1 MRPGFYFLMYSSFE
15 FHPIG
20 FVRSCGKYRF
30 EAPRQGVFNG
40 IDGVVELLPEYGG
53 DAIADLAGFDRIWII
68 FCFHLNLEHP
78 WKPKVRP
85 PFPAGGAC
93 RSLFATRSPYRVNPL
108 GLSCVKLDSVER
120 NRILFS
126 GADMLDGTPVL
137 DIKPYIPE
145 ADAFPAAAAGWRD
158 RLRAEEYKITYA
170 PEFIAKAEFLLGC
183 GAPDMQNVALVQ
195 LTHQPFDSKRKRLY
209 PGRKK
214 GCTELG
220 CRTWRIEFC
229 EIAPGELLVKELYS
243 NYAAKELL
251 PECDDPYQD
260 KELHRKFMTRFYP
273 DNAENT

>member
-1 MRPGFYFLMYSSFE
+1 METFE
-15 FHPIG
+15 FTPIG
-20 FVRSCGKYRF
+20 VVHTTEKYRF
-30 EAPRQGVFNG
+30 EQPRQGIFSRSCG
-40 IDGVVELLPEYGG
+40 WIELAPEYGG
-53 DAIADLAGFDRIWII
+53 DALRDLEGFERIWVI
-68 FCFHLNLEHP
+68 FCFHLNYGKAWKAQVHP
-78 WKPKVRP
+78 PLVPEKRP
-85 PFPAGGAC
+85 YG
-93 RSLFATRSPYRVNPL
+93 LFATRSPHRPNAI
-108 GLSCVKLDSVER
+108 GMSCVELLEICK
-120 NRILFS
+120 NRLIL
-126 GADMLDGTPVL
+126 GNIDMVDNTPVL

-170 PEFIAKAEFLLGC
+170 PEFIVKAEFLLGC

-229 EIAPGELLVKELYS
+229 EIAPGELLVKDLYS